1 MKSTLLTSFKT
12 LVKKKGIYLIAKRT
26 LIVEVTFQ
34 AIIKETLDTSFVSN
48 IEEVVIIACLT
59 FGY

>member
-12 LVKKKGIYLIAKRT
+12 LVKKKGINLIAKRT

-48 IEEVVIIACLT
+48 IEEIVIIACLT

>member
-12 LVKKKGIYLIAKRT
+12 LVKKKGINLIAKRT